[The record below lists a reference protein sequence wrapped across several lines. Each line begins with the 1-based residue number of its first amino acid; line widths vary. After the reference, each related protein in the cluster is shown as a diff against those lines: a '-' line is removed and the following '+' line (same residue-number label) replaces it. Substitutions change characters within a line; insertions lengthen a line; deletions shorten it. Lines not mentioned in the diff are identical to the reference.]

1 MQISLTTE
9 GAATEVKQQ
18 NEITLSYT
26 DDQVFE
32 WVEKGVVGFTENK
45 STPDLSIAIQHSQPI
60 YDLRL
65 CLVAQRKIVIDSNT
79 FVIEITDRES
89 LINMMLRPFSCLE
102 LDSLFPPF
110 PNTFKSQL

>member
-32 WVEKGVVGFTENK
+32 WVEKGVVGFMENK
-45 STPDLSIAIQHSQPI
+45 STPDLSIAIQHHFVCKGI
-60 YDLRL
+60 RL
-65 CLVAQRKIVIDSNT
+65 LPTKQECRQHTALVRQVQG
-79 FVIEITDRES
+79 V
-89 LINMMLRPFSCLE
+89 
-102 LDSLFPPF
+102 
-110 PNTFKSQL
+110 